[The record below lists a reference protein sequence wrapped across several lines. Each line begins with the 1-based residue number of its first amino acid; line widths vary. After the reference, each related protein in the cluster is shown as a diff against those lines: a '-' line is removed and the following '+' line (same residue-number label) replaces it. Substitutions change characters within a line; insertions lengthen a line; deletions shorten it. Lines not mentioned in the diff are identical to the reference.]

1 MATRSRSR
9 FRRNNLLDL
18 DNLLDGV
25 KDRIYNIQESL
36 KDEIVDRYN
45 NLESDVASYTKSN
58 PFKTIGISV
67 LAGLVAS
74 RCLRSCFCFRRK

>member
-1 MATRSRSR
+1 MATRNRSR

-36 KDEIVDRYN
+36 KDEVVDRYN

-74 RCLRSCFCFRRK
+74 RCLHRCFCFRKK